1 MASNPFFAMTQNH
14 TATSLT
20 CAQAIEKI
28 YEFLDGELTLAA
40 EEGIRAHLAV
50 CRSCYPNFRHEEVF
64 LRFVERRAQ
73 IEKAPPELRRRIM
86 RMLLEEEA
94 AREPE

>member
-1 MASNPFFAMTQNH
+1 MTRND

-28 YEFLDGELTLAA
+28 YEYLDGELTPQV

-50 CRSCYPNFRHEEVF
+50 CRKCYPNFRHEEVF
-64 LRFVERRAQ
+64 LRFLEQRTQ
-73 IEKAPPELRRRIM
+73 MEEAPPDLRRRIM
-86 RMLLEEEA
+86 KMLMDEEA

>member
-1 MASNPFFAMTQNH
+1 MTRDD

-28 YEFLDGELTLAA
+28 YEYLDGELTPQV

-50 CRSCYPNFRHEEVF
+50 CRKCYPNFRHEEVF
-64 LRFVERRAQ
+64 LRFLEQRAR
-73 IEKAPPELRRRIM
+73 IEEAPPDIRRRIM
-86 RMLLEEEA
+86 KMLMDEEA
-94 AREPE
+94 AREQE

>member
-1 MASNPFFAMTQNH
+1 MTRDE

-28 YEFLDGELTLAA
+28 YEFLDGELTPAVD
-40 EEGIRAHLAV
+40 ERIRAHLAV
-50 CRSCYPNFRHEEVF
+50 CRRCYPNFRHEEVF
-64 LRFVERRAQ
+64 LRFLERRSQ

-86 RMLLEEEA
+86 QMLVDEEA
-94 AREPE
+94 GRDCE

>member
-1 MASNPFFAMTQNH
+1 MTRDE

-28 YEFLDGELTLAA
+28 YEFLDGELTPAVQ
-40 EEGIRAHLAV
+40 ESIRAHLAV
-50 CRSCYPNFRHEEVF
+50 CRRCNPNFRHEEVF
-64 LRFVERRAQ
+64 LRFIERRAQ
-73 IEKAPPELRRRIM
+73 IEQAPPELRRRIM
-86 RMLLEEEA
+86 RMLLDEEA

>member
-1 MASNPFFAMTQNH
+1 MTRDD

-28 YEFLDGELTLAA
+28 YEYLDGELTPQV

-50 CRSCYPNFRHEEVF
+50 CRKCYPNFRHEEVF
-64 LRFVERRAQ
+64 LRFLEQRAR
-73 IEKAPPELRRRIM
+73 IEEAPPDLRRRIM
-86 RMLLEEEA
+86 KMLMDEEA
-94 AREPE
+94 AREQE

>member
-1 MASNPFFAMTQNH
+1 MTRDD

-28 YEFLDGELTLAA
+28 YEFLDGELTPQA
-40 EEGIRAHLAV
+40 EEGIRAHLAI
-50 CRSCYPNFRHEEVF
+50 CRKCYPNFRHEEVF
-64 LRFVERRAQ
+64 LRFVEQRARM
-73 IEKAPPELRRRIM
+73 EKAPPELRRRIM
-86 RMLLEEEA
+86 QMLMDEEA

>member
-1 MASNPFFAMTQNH
+1 MTRDD

-28 YEFLDGELTLAA
+28 YDFLDGELTPQV
-40 EEGIRAHLAV
+40 EEGIRAHLAI
-50 CRSCYPNFRHEEVF
+50 CRKCYPNFRHEEVF
-64 LRFVERRAQ
+64 LRFLEQRARM
-73 IEKAPPELRRRIM
+73 EKAPPELRRRIM
-86 RMLLEEEA
+86 QMLMDEEA

>member
-1 MASNPFFAMTQNH
+1 MTRDE

-28 YEFLDGELTLAA
+28 YEFLDGELTPQV
-40 EEGIRAHLAV
+40 EEGIRAHLAI
-50 CRSCYPNFRHEEVF
+50 CRKCYPNFRHEEVF
-64 LRFVERRAQ
+64 LRFLEQRSRM
-73 IEKAPPELRRRIM
+73 EKAPPELRRHIM
-86 RMLLEEEA
+86 QMLMDEEA

>member
-1 MASNPFFAMTQNH
+1 MTRDE

-28 YEFLDGELTLAA
+28 YEFLDGELTPAVD
-40 EEGIRAHLAV
+40 ESIRAHLAV
-50 CRSCYPNFRHEEVF
+50 CKRCYPSFRHEEVF
-64 LRFVERRAQ
+64 LRFIEQRAQ

-86 RMLLEEEA
+86 QMLVDEEA
-94 AREPE
+94 GREPG